1 MLKEATEADE
11 VANRGLDLIPVMKIS
26 RKLRIMA
33 IQREV
38 GDVAEVTIKIGRK
51 LKIKAIL
58 KETADVAEA
67 TTLKLEVV
75 MTGRNNSQI
84 KPILNLMITK
94 KPNSKMGAIIKPEVA
109 CVVEVAARGL
119 EEIVKVVVEA
129 AAVEMLATTLRRKSS
144 NNTRIRPKTR
154 RYCTRKKSGLLRS
167 KIWLT
172 LIRL

>member
-1 MLKEATEADE
+1 MPKEATEADE
-11 VANRGLDLIPVMKIS
+11 AATKGLDLKPAIKIG

-38 GDVAEVTIKIGRK
+38 GDVAEVTTKIGYK

-58 KETADVAEA
+58 KEAADVAEP
-67 TTLKLEVV
+67 TTLKLEMA

-84 KPILNLMITK
+84 KPILNLMIMK
-94 KPNSKMGAIIKPEVA
+94 KPNKKIGVKINPEVV
-109 CVVEVAARGL
+109 CVVEVAAKSL
-119 EEIVKVVVEA
+119 EEIAKVEVEA
-129 AAVEMLATTLRRKSS
+129 AAVEMLVTTSRRGSS
-144 NNTRIRPKTR
+144 NNSRIRPKTR
-154 RYCTRKKSGLLRS
+154 KFSTKKKSGLPRS

>member
-1 MLKEATEADE
+1 MPKEATKADE
-11 VANRGLDLIPVMKIS
+11 VATRALDLKPAIKIG

-33 IQREV
+33 IQREA
-38 GDVAEVTIKIGRK
+38 GDVAEATIKIGRK
-51 LKIKAIL
+51 LKIKAVL
-58 KETADVAEA
+58 KEVVDVAEA

-75 MTGRNNSQI
+75 MTGRNNNQI
-84 KPILNLMITK
+84 KPILNLMIRK
-94 KPNSKMGAIIKPEVA
+94 KPNSKIRATINPEMA

-119 EEIVKVVVEA
+119 EEIAKVAVEA
-129 AAVEMLATTLRRKSS
+129 AVVEMSATTSRRRSS

-167 KIWLT
+167 RIWLT